1 MKFLMQLIYRV
12 LGRMFFSRYQPW
24 EQERNIKTM
33 LIAIGF
39 ALALG
44 LVVAKAMQMLYNRQ
58 H

>member
-1 MKFLMQLIYRV
+1 
-12 LGRMFFSRYQPW
+12 MFFSRSQPW